1 MGGGQAGSREK
12 PKLVLP
18 PYTSLQFKAWIYL
31 VSFTG
36 LCERDEKSNQNRSA
50 NPCTVGL
57 VKEAKKMLTWVE
69 SQHLRFPKEK

>member
-50 NPCTVGL
+50 NP
-57 VKEAKKMLTWVE
+57 
-69 SQHLRFPKEK
+69 